1 MNTQE
6 KMQLISE
13 ILDVDIT
20 SINENTVLNDL
31 DEWDSMSRL
40 SVIVM
45 MDDEFGKTI
54 SGSDVRNLKT
64 IKDILDMME

>member
-1 MNTQE
+1 MNIQE
-6 KMQLISE
+6 KMKLIAE
-13 ILDVDIT
+13 TLDVDIT

-54 SGSDVRNLKT
+54 SGSDVRNFKT
-64 IKDILDMME
+64 IKDILDMMN